1 MFRQTKQ
8 VCQNKDREREG
19 KEEREQDQLEKAAA
33 LVMDSSLVPGLGLSR
48 NTSVL

>member
-1 MFRQTKQ
+1 MLRQTKQ
-8 VCQNKDREREG
+8 SARTKTEREKARK
-19 KEEREQDQLEKAAA
+19 KESKTQLEKAAA